1 MCRLSVKTSFK
12 KRGGELI
19 IQVDSREQ
27 KFDHV
32 TNYFDSQ
39 GIKWVKSKCVVGD
52 YVNLENPMVVVDR
65 KKDLQEVAGNVC
77 QQHERFVRELELAKE
92 LGYKMIILVEEPNIT
107 SLTKVCSWYNW
118 RRKKNPKA
126 VSGKTL
132 YKIMST
138 MSTKYNVTWEFTTKA
153 NCGKRIVELL
163 GGE

>member
-1 MCRLSVKTSFK
+1 MFGLSIKTSLERF
-12 KRGGELI
+12 GGRLI

-32 TNYFDSQ
+32 TKYFDSQ

-52 YVNLENPMVVVDR
+52 YVNLENPMVVIDR

-92 LGYKMIILVEEPNIT
+92 LGYKMIILVEDPNIT
-107 SLTKVCSWYNW
+107 SLPKVCSWYNW
-118 RRKKNPKA
+118 RSKKNPKA
-126 VSGKTL
+126 INGKTL
-132 YKIMST
+132 YKIMYT
-138 MSTKYNVTWEFTTKA
+138 MSEKYDITWEFTTKE

-163 GGE
+163 K

>member
-1 MCRLSVKTSFK
+1 MV
-12 KRGGELI
+12 

-27 KFDHV
+27 KYDHV
-32 TNYFDSQ
+32 TRYFDSQ

-52 YVNLENPMVVVDR
+52 YVNLENPMVVIDR

-77 QQHERFVRELELAKE
+77 QQHDRFVRELDLAKE
-92 LGYKMIILVEEPNIT
+92 LGYKMIVLVEEPNIT
-107 SLTKVCSWYNW
+107 SLPKDCSWYNW
-118 RRKKNPKA
+118 RRKKNQKA

-138 MSTKYNVTWEFTTKA
+138 MSEKYDITWEFTSKE

-163 GGE
+163 T